1 MEELAN
7 LPPTALVAFGL
18 GLALVFGVRY
28 LGLISGEKSAPGNN
42 AAAAQVAAIIV
53 DPTALNRLTE
63 QAMEMTKALI
73 MLVKVGEDLAE
84 NQSHMATELDR
95 VREELR
101 IQRELERRK

>member
-18 GLALVFGVRY
+18 GLALIFGVRY
-28 LGLISGEKSAPGNN
+28 LGLISGEKSTPVNN
-42 AAAAQVAAIIV
+42 AAAAQVAAVIV
-53 DPTALNRLTE
+53 DPTALNKLTE
-63 QAMEMTKALI
+63 QAMELTKSLL
-73 MLVKVGEDLAE
+73 MLVKVGEEMAE
-84 NQSHMATELDR
+84 NQRHMATELDR